1 MTIVNNGEKIKE
13 LSNQEKIGPVFF
25 VTPNPN
31 RGIGLEKEIENYH
44 IICSQNTDLVNYF
57 RKEKISVLCIDNE
70 IIKNS
75 GKLLE
80 NKKVLDYIK
89 KESKGKQANIVTF
102 KPSPKISKICV
113 ENNFRYLGNDWKLN
127 RKFENKIEFI
137 DITQNLKIPNAKSKV
152 IKLQKNSKNI
162 LNMLEKN
169 QLVFQL
175 PRGFSGN
182 STFLIKN
189 KKDLQGII
197 EKYEG
202 REFKVSNYLKGD
214 TYTINACVTKF
225 GIAVSQPIFQIT
237 GLTDYNKNQL
247 GTSGNDYSY
256 GEKLSDVE
264 KKKVFEYTKKIGKY
278 LAQSGYQGIFG
289 LDFVINK
296 NNVDLIEINP
306 RFVGSIPVFTKLQL
320 QKGEIPFLFLHLLE
334 FLRIDYNFELSKDHY
349 SYDIWYKQNNY
360 HFSQLILRN
369 TEENDIKIKKT
380 MISGVY
386 KIKENKI
393 VFKNKNYFVEDLK
406 DGEFLIQCSKRGGVI
421 SPDAEYANLQFGCG
435 IIKGNK
441 LDINFTKTIN
451 LIFDKFGL

>member
-1 MTIVNNGEKIKE
+1 MISEMEKIRKIIN
-13 LSNQEKIGPVFF
+13 SEKTGPIFF
-25 VTPNPN
+25 VSPNPN
-31 RGIGLEKEIENYH
+31 RGIGLEKEIEDYH
-44 IICSQNTDLVNYF
+44 IICSQNSDVVDYLK
-57 RKEKISVLCIDNE
+57 KEKISVLCIDDE

-80 NKKVLDYIK
+80 NRRVLDYIK
-89 KESKGKQANIVTF
+89 KESKGKRANIVTF

-152 IKLQKNSKNI
+152 VKLQKNSKNI
-162 LNMLEKN
+162 LNMLKKS

-214 TYTINACVTKF
+214 TYTINACAGKF

-237 GLTDYNKNQL
+237 GLTDYNKNRL

-256 GEKLSDVE
+256 GEGLSDVE

-296 NNVDLIEINP
+296 DNVDLIETNP

-320 QKGEIPFLFLHLLE
+320 QKGEIPFFLLHLLE

-349 SYDIWYKQNNY
+349 SYDTWYKQNNY

-369 TEENDIKIKKT
+369 TKENDIKINET
-380 MISGVY
+380 MVSGVY
-386 KIKENKI
+386 KIKENKL
-393 VFKNKNYFVEDLK
+393 VFKNKNYFAEDLK
-406 DGEFLIQCSKRGGVI
+406 DDEFLIQCLESESVI
-421 SPDAEYANLQFGCG
+421 SSDAEYANLQFGCG
-435 IIKGNK
+435 IIKENK
-441 LDINFTKTIN
+441 LDRNFINIVD
-451 LIFDKFGL
+451 LIFGKLGL

>member
-1 MTIVNNGEKIKE
+1 
-13 LSNQEKIGPVFF
+13 
-25 VTPNPN
+25 
-31 RGIGLEKEIENYH
+31 
-44 IICSQNTDLVNYF
+44 
-57 RKEKISVLCIDNE
+57 
-70 IIKNS
+70 
-75 GKLLE
+75 
-80 NKKVLDYIK
+80 
-89 KESKGKQANIVTF
+89 
-102 KPSPKISKICV
+102 
-113 ENNFRYLGNDWKLN
+113 
-127 RKFENKIEFI
+127 
-137 DITQNLKIPNAKSKV
+137 
-152 IKLQKNSKNI
+152 
-162 LNMLEKN
+162 
-169 QLVFQL
+169 
-175 PRGFSGN
+175 N

>member
-1 MTIVNNGEKIKE
+1 MITEIKKIKE
-13 LSNQEKIGPVFF
+13 LLNQEKIGPVFF

-31 RGIGLEKEIENYH
+31 RGIGLEKEIKDYH
-44 IICSQNTDLVNYF
+44 IICSQNSDLVDYLK
-57 RKEKISVLCIDNE
+57 KEKISVLCLNE
-70 IIKNS
+70 DSIKNS

-89 KESKGKQANIVTF
+89 KESKGKRANIVTF
-102 KPSPKISKICV
+102 KPSPKISKICD

-162 LNMLEKN
+162 LNMLEKS

-182 STFLIKN
+182 STFLIKS

-197 EKYEG
+197 EKYED

-214 TYTINACVTKF
+214 TYTINACAGEF
-225 GIAVSQPIFQIT
+225 GIAVGQPIFQIT

-256 GEKLSDVE
+256 GEMLGDIE
-264 KKKVFEYTKKIGKY
+264 KKKIFEYTKKIGEHV
-278 LAQSGYQGIFG
+278 AQLGYRGIFG
-289 LDFVINK
+289 LDFVINE
-296 NNVDLIEINP
+296 NDVDLIEINP
-306 RFVGSIPVFTKLQL
+306 RFVGSISLFTKLQL
-320 QKGEIPFLFLHLLE
+320 QKEEIPFLLLHLLE
-334 FLRIDYNFELSKDHY
+334 FLRIDYSFELSKDYY
-349 SYDIWYKQNNY
+349 SYDTWCKQDNY

-380 MISGVY
+380 MVSGTYEV
-386 KIKENKI
+386 KENEL
-393 VFKNKNYFVEDLK
+393 VFKNKNYFAEDLK
-406 DGEFLIQCSKRGGVI
+406 DGEFLIQYSKRGSVI
-421 SPDAEYANLQFGCG
+421 SPDAEYATLQFGCG

-441 LDINFTKTIN
+441 LDINFVKTVN
-451 LIFDKFGL
+451 LILGKFGL